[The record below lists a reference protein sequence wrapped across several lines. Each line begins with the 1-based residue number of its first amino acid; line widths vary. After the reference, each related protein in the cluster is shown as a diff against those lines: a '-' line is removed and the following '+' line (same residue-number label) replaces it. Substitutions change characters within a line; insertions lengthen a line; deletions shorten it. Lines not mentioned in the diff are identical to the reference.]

1 VRTRIAARRAASDD
15 AVSLGHEALRVV
27 DNTDYVEQ
35 RVDARLALAEALVGA
50 GREGEAAAALEEALR
65 MAEAKGSTVL
75 AREARA
81 RLERAV
87 AR

>member
-1 VRTRIAARRAASDD
+1 MRIAARRRAPDD
-15 AVSLGHEALRVV
+15 AVSLGHEALSVV
-27 DNTDYVEQ
+27 DETDYVEQ

-50 GREGEAAAALEEALR
+50 GRKDEAAAALEDAVR
-65 MAEAKGSTVL
+65 IAEAKGSTVI

-81 RLERAV
+81 QLERAV